1 MGGDRGQGV
10 RGRVGEGVAGRG
22 GKLLDVGSEH
32 PVAAHGGPDGR
43 GYGAQVL
50 PHHGH
55 AGPGGLEDGDGPEL
69 LGPVADIGPL
79 GRGHGVGDP
88 PQPVQPHHVVD
99 PDQGGVAEG
108 VAKDGDGVAVA
119 VLADPLRVEGVDGPV
134 LAGGL
139 EAVGGDA
146 DGGAGGEG
154 GGIEPGV
161 EAPGV
166 SPDGE
171 V

>member
-1 MGGDRGQGV
+1 M
-10 RGRVGEGVAGRG
+10 
-22 GKLLDVGSEH
+22 
-32 PVAAHGGPDGR
+32 
-43 GYGAQVL
+43 
-50 PHHGH
+50 
-55 AGPGGLEDGDGPEL
+55 
-69 LGPVADIGPL
+69 
-79 GRGHGVGDP
+79 
-88 PQPVQPHHVVD
+88 
-99 PDQGGVAEG
+99 AEG

-139 EAVGGDA
+139 EAVGWGA